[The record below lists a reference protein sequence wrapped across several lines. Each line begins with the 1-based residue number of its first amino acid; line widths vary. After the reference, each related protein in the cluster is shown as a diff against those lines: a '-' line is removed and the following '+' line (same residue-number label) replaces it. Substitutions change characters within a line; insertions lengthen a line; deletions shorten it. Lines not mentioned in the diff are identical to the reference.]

1 MSDAQS
7 NAASESLSS
16 SKSTAGSSLGVSVE
30 ATAKDELLLEEVRR
44 RYDLQQTEIDTINTK
59 AGLVL
64 AYFGTILV
72 IIVTSLYG
80 ESDLA
85 MQALGGPVV
94 VAASVSLVSYLC
106 GVGCCIVAIAPWTVF
121 FPVGIEREE
130 IGYYLSKD
138 RDDTVLQLLTQY
150 SKYTQEN
157 SSRIKTKNQWF
168 LWGLVLSLVFTLAS
182 MSTVC
187 LASPLAR
194 GI

>member
-1 MSDAQS
+1 MSDAQL

-16 SKSTAGSSLGVSVE
+16 SKSTASSSLGVSVE

-80 ESDLA
+80 ESELS

-94 VAASVSLVSYLC
+94 VAAFVSLVSYLF

-121 FPVGIEREE
+121 FPVGIQREE
-130 IGYYLSKD
+130 IGCYLSKD

-150 SKYTQEN
+150 SKCTQEN

-168 LWGLVLSLVFTLAS
+168 LWGLVLSLAFTLAS